1 MQTKEDLESMERRYE
16 EHLTNFNLDQEKLG
30 WYLVCYQRNFWD
42 ELESINFYENY
53 INTSFFL
60 VFDYKAREIG
70 ALPYKAYR
78 LKD

>member
-1 MQTKEDLESMERRYE
+1 M
-16 EHLTNFNLDQEKLG
+16 G

-60 VFDYKAREIG
+60 VFDYKARYIG
-70 ALPYKAYR
+70 ANPYKAYR
-78 LKD
+78 LKDEFALKTNFQWSDLQKCSISEMNPFV